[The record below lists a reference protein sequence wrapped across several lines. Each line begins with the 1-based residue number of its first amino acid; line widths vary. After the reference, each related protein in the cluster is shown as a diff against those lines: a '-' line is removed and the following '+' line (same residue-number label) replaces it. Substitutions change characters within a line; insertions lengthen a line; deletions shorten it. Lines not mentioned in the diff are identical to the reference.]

1 MKHAIRSSMGLLI
14 LAALLAGCAAK
25 PEVLP
30 AGKGTGLYVIAGQPD
45 LNAAASRRA
54 DQYCEKHGQTAV
66 IQDGGYKESGF
77 TFRCATL

>member
-1 MKHAIRSSMGLLI
+1 MKHAIYSCIGLLV
-14 LAALLAGCAAK
+14 ATALLAGCAAK

-30 AGKGTGLYVIAGQPD
+30 AGKGSGLYVIAGQPD

-54 DQYCEKHGQTAV
+54 DQYCEKHGQQAV
-66 IQDGGYKESGF
+66 IEDGGYKDSGF

>member
-1 MKHAIRSSMGLLI
+1 
-14 LAALLAGCAAK
+14 
-25 PEVLP
+25 
-30 AGKGTGLYVIAGQPD
+30 VIAGQPD

-66 IQDGGYKESGF
+66 IQDSGYKESGF